1 MDTIKEHAVKVFDL
15 LNNSEQLWTV
25 VSSIVEAYCAE
36 QGIDSNELFVGIVV
50 DKRTD

>member
-1 MDTIKEHAVKVFDL
+1 MTTIKEHAVNVFDL
-15 LNNSEQLWTV
+15 LNNNEQLWSV
-25 VSSIVEAYCAE
+25 VSSVVEDYCAK